1 MPENRG
7 PEELAELA
15 RQIRRRVRERVEAAV
30 RNKEDTGARL
40 EAAMD
45 AVSRAMDEVGGR
57 IDDALSRLDT
67 FITEAGE
74 PEKPEEPEP
83 AQKPDTPAPAPRTVN
98 GSENFWDL
106 GAPKPRIY
114 AKASYHTDS
123 LTPSDVNAPD
133 PEPEPGE
140 RIAQSERI
148 VRGAETAKEEKIP
161 AGNPGYQGST
171 GRVVNTAGGQR
182 SVPQSAYATRSYR
195 RNTPRPGA
203 QTREAD
209 RIGTKKSPGATVVK
223 TYRPEG
229 SLIREITVRTWE
241 ADTEFYN
248 RFLTDAL
255 RSRNTKFTG
264 DLSAR
269 HTPVPYFSYVPQY
282 AHMSLAQVN
291 YYQYVRE
298 SVDHGLFPLCD
309 FPYVLLY
316 IYEILNL
323 PDVIPP
329 EEGARRLATVW
340 IGYRASY
347 PRLDGYLCEWL
358 PDYCMI
364 HGIALPDELAPIL
377 PEIVPKAQFK
387 EFFLNRTS
395 GGMLTRTV
403 IETSSDYDYRT
414 SRYYAENRDAYE
426 QHIPAA
432 VSAALGAEA
441 LEHRGIFTLER
452 VYKMTR
458 DSFCGAIVASSVK
471 RRLDIEFVSFTRRA
485 DTRPLVTSLVK
496 HSENRLRAV
505 LGIKA
510 KLGEGSLGEE
520 DCRAIDAYFA
530 PLLPTK
536 EMRRQQRED
545 AYMPADYL
553 KNYEAEDTGFDP
565 GAAAVLEAQS
575 WANAARLTGEDYG
588 TQTANPDEAGEAP
601 RIEGEMTTDGE
612 ISAAPASLEEIP
624 ATEDTREDTTEEIT
638 ETEEAG
644 ESSAESEDP
653 DEALLKDGL
662 AAAMRGG
669 FRAFCRERGL
679 YEGELADRINARFL
693 DLVGDVAL
701 EVSPDGGFL
710 FIEDYREDAEEWLR

>member
-1 MPENRG
+1 MPEDRT
-7 PEELAELA
+7 PEEIAELA
-15 RQIRRRVRERVEAAV
+15 KQIRRRIRERVEAAARDV
-30 RNKEDTGARL
+30 PEDARL
-40 EAAMD
+40 EAALD
-45 AVSRAMDEVGGR
+45 AANRAMDEAGDR
-57 IDDALSRLDT
+57 IGSARIRSDAPPA
-67 FITEAGE
+67 EPGE
-74 PEKPEEPEP
+74 PETGP
-83 AQKPDTPAPAPRTVN
+83 APDAPAPRTVN
-98 GSENFWDL
+98 GGENFWDL
-106 GAPKPRIY
+106 GQPKPRVY
-114 AKASYHTDS
+114 AKASFHADS
-123 LTPSDVNAPD
+123 LVPADVNAPD
-133 PEPEPGE
+133 PESGG
-140 RIAQSERI
+140 RTAQAERI
-148 VRGAETAKEEKIP
+148 VRGGEPAKEERIP
-161 AGNPGYQGST
+161 SGGAQGSA
-171 GRVVNTAGGQR
+171 GRVINTAGGPR
-182 SVPQSAYATRSYR
+182 SVPAGAYATRSYR
-195 RNTPRPGA
+195 RGPARGQSAQPG
-203 QTREAD
+203 QPGRGGT
-209 RIGTKKSPGATVVK
+209 GTKKSPGAAVVK

-229 SLIREITVRTWE
+229 LLLREITVRTWE

-255 RSRNTKFTG
+255 RSRSTKFT
-264 DLSAR
+264 DDPDAR
-269 HTPVPYFSYVPQY
+269 HVPVPYFSYVPQY
-282 AHMSLAQVN
+282 AHMSLAQAS
-291 YYQYVRE
+291 YYRYVRE
-298 SVDHGLFPLCD
+298 SADNGVFPVCD

-329 EEGARRLATVW
+329 EEGARRLAAVW
-340 IGYRASY
+340 LGYRASY

-364 HGIALPDELAPIL
+364 HGIALPDAVAPIL

-387 EFFLNRTS
+387 EFYLNRAA

-414 SRYYAENRDAYE
+414 SRYYVENRDAYE
-426 QHIPAA
+426 THIPAA

-441 LEHRGIFTLER
+441 AERRGIFTLDR

-530 PLLPTK
+530 PMLPTK
-536 EMRRQQRED
+536 EQERQRKED

-565 GAAAVLEAQS
+565 GAAAAIEAQS

-588 TQTANPDEAGEAP
+588 VPSAETYAEEHEEIPAP
-601 RIEGEMTTDGE
+601 VIEGEMTADGAFPGARAVPE
-612 ISAAPASLEEIP
+612 DPVPDSAASDGPAP
-624 ATEDTREDTTEEIT
+624 GVP
-638 ETEEAG
+638 ETEPPEREPEGAAAGAGGEEA
-644 ESSAESEDP
+644 
-653 DEALLKDGL
+653 DEALLKEGL
-662 AAAMRGG
+662 GAAMRGG
-669 FRAFCRERGL
+669 FRAFCRERNL
-679 YEGELADRINARFL
+679 YEGDLADRINARFL
-693 DLVGDVAL
+693 ELVGDVAL
-701 EVSPDGGFL
+701 EATPDGGFE

>member
-1 MPENRG
+1 MPENRS

-15 RQIRRRVRERVEAAV
+15 KQIRRRVRERVEAAAQDT
-30 RNKEDTGARL
+30 EDTGARL
-40 EAAMD
+40 EAVMN
-45 AVSRAMDEVGGR
+45 AVSRAMDEVGDR
-57 IDDALSRLDT
+57 IDGALSRLDT
-67 FITEAGE
+67 VFTEAEE
-74 PEKPEEPEP
+74 PKEPQSAEKPDAPS
-83 AQKPDTPAPAPRTVN
+83 PAPRTVN

-123 LTPSDVNAPD
+123 LTPADVNASD

-140 RIAQSERI
+140 QIAQAERI

-161 AGNPGYQGST
+161 AAGYQGSA
-171 GRVVNTAGGQR
+171 GRVVNTADGQR

-195 RNTPRPGA
+195 RNAPRPGTQA
-203 QTREAD
+203 READ
-209 RIGTKKSPGATVVK
+209 RIGTKRSPGATVVK

-264 DLSAR
+264 DLSER
-269 HTPVPYFSYVPQY
+269 HVPVPYFSYVPQY

-291 YYQYVRE
+291 YYRYVRE

-329 EEGARRLATVW
+329 EEGAERLAAVW
-340 IGYRASY
+340 LGYRASY

-364 HGIALPDELAPIL
+364 HGIALPDALAPIL

-387 EFFLNRTS
+387 EFFLNRTA

-426 QHIPAA
+426 RHIPAA

-510 KLGEGSLGEE
+510 KLGEGPLGEE
-520 DCRAIDAYFA
+520 DCCAIDAYFA

-536 EMRRQQRED
+536 EMRRQQKED

-588 TQTANPDEAGEAP
+588 SPITDEAEDAP
-601 RIEGEMTTDGE
+601 EIEGAMTTDGE
-612 ISAAPASLEEIP
+612 FPAVSLSPDVPTEIP
-624 ATEDTREDTTEEIT
+624 AKEEIEEIEETTDITDT
-638 ETEEAG
+638 EGTPEEAG
-644 ESSAESEDP
+644 

-662 AAAMRGG
+662 CAALRGG
-669 FRAFCRERGL
+669 FRAFCRDRGL
-679 YEGELADRINARFL
+679 YEGDLADRINARFL

-701 EVSPDGGFL
+701 EASPDGGFR